1 VSNGLSFRSASF
13 EKEERVLERG
23 SSMNQKREKNLK
35 QQKIKRKSMRKRG
48 GRFTWRLKT
57 C

>member
-23 SSMNQKREKNLK
+23 SSMNQKREKNSNNK
-35 QQKIKRKSMRKRG
+35 KSKERA
-48 GRFTWRLKT
+48 
-57 C
+57 

>member
-23 SSMNQKREKNLK
+23 SSMNQKRENNLK